1 MASTVT
7 EYAVGQ
13 ERRTWPPHILWNGFC
28 RKTRAK
34 QELRDQRQRFRKIG
48 SSKEFLAKIIL
59 PNGKTLVTD
68 ASVKRMALARE
79 ISA

>member
-1 MASTVT
+1 MALTVT

-13 ERRTWPPHILWNGFC
+13 ECLTWPPHILWHDFC
-28 RKTRAK
+28 SKTRAR

-59 PNGKTLVTD
+59 LE
-68 ASVKRMALARE
+68 RE
-79 ISA
+79 VHFENWRRTP